1 MQIRLIF
8 ICCSVICPSGYLVQ
22 CYLFF
27 KLVQYKHFNWKIIL
41 SKKWSR
47 TFFDWS
53 RSVRFW
59 VSDDTRTGI
68 STILKRDQYTFN
80 FRFKDFW
87 RYHVIL
93 HRFYFNLKQSDK
105 KSDQPGILGP
115 GRPFENCIN
124 SSTVVYANIAEITEN
139 TSGNVYYK

>member
-1 MQIRLIF
+1 MKNNFRPKNEVEPSLIDLDQF
-8 ICCSVICPSGYLVQ
+8 L
-22 CYLFF
+22 
-27 KLVQYKHFNWKIIL
+27 
-41 SKKWSR
+41 
-47 TFFDWS
+47 
-53 RSVRFW
+53 

-93 HRFYFNLKQSDK
+93 RRFYFNLNQSDK

-115 GRPFENCIN
+115 GRPFEVFIMKFSKKWRYEFFYITYDD
-124 SSTVVYANIAEITEN
+124 SSDFNIWQVQKVKETPNMFYLTCYAIRYIENMVKGFVVIQN
-139 TSGNVYYK
+139 